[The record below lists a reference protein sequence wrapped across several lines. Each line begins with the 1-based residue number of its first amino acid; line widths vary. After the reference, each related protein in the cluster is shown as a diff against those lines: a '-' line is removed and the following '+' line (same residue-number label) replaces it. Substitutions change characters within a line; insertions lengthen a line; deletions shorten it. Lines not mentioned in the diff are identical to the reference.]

1 MIERHYEDE
10 VLISLLESNRA
21 ASDHHLPACE
31 PCSSRIESFRM
42 IADAL
47 ADQDV
52 WDDREIRTESGPAAT
67 IANLRAFADRMSDED
82 TLAEA
87 FLQELL
93 AGSRHEWMPRLH
105 EHPEWRTA
113 GVVRKLVDRSYT
125 TVMAMPPDAVEMTS
139 VATTIATE
147 LDPADHPSDTIPRL
161 RGSAWRAKA
170 YALYYVGLFSEADA
184 AVATA
189 EAHFNDCAINEY
201 ELARVGIVKSLVLRP
216 FERFSEATD
225 AAMASAAT
233 FERYGDVEKTVS
245 ARLAEVHM
253 LFSRNQYAKAEQ
265 ILLDLEERISA
276 SVHAGTHAR
285 VLANLGEATRKLGKF
300 EASIQYYDCASALM
314 DSLGARTETVRIRW
328 SVAIMLAQ
336 VGKVSEA
343 CGRLRDLTREMEYLG
358 MTSEAAVASL
368 DVVELLLAQ
377 NHYEEVSEICRA
389 TMQTFE
395 LAGLPYTSRALTALA
410 YIREA
415 ADQRRADQ
423 KLVKNVREYI
433 RELPRQPNLL
443 FAPPPA

>member
-21 ASDHHLPACE
+21 ASDQHLPVCA
-31 PCSSRIESFRM
+31 PCNAKVESFRM

-52 WDDREIRTESGPAAT
+52 WDDREIRTQSSPATT

-82 TLAEA
+82 TRAEA

-93 AGSRHEWMPRLH
+93 AGSREEWMPRLH
-105 EHPEWRTA
+105 AHPEWWTA

-125 TVMAMPPDAVEMTS
+125 TVTAMPPDAVEMTS
-139 VATTIATE
+139 VATAIAGE
-147 LDPADHPSDTIPRL
+147 LEPDDHLSDTVSGL

-170 YALYYVGLFSEADA
+170 YALYYVGLFSLADA

-189 EAHFNDCAINEY
+189 ETHFSECAINEY
-201 ELARVGIVKSLVLRP
+201 ELARVGIVKALVLRP
-216 FERFSEATD
+216 FDRISEATD
-225 AAMASAAT
+225 AAMSSAAT

-245 ARLAEVHM
+245 AKLAEVHM
-253 LFSRNQYAKAEQ
+253 LFSRSQYAKAEQ
-265 ILLDLEERISA
+265 ILLSLEEQMST

-285 VLANLGEATRKLGKF
+285 VLANLGEACRNLGKF
-300 EASIQYYDCASALM
+300 EASIQYYDCASALL
-314 DSLGARTETVRIRW
+314 DDFGARTETVRIRW
-328 SVAIMLAQ
+328 SVAIMLAE
-336 VGKVSEA
+336 VGKVAEA
-343 CGRLRDLTREMEYLG
+343 CERLRDLRREMVYLG

-368 DVVELLLAQ
+368 EVAELLLAQ
-377 NHYEEVSEICRA
+377 NHYEQVVEICRD

-395 LAGLPYTSRALTALA
+395 LAGLSYSSRALTAIA

-415 ADQRRADQ
+415 ASQRRADH
-423 KLVKNVREYI
+423 KLVENVREYI